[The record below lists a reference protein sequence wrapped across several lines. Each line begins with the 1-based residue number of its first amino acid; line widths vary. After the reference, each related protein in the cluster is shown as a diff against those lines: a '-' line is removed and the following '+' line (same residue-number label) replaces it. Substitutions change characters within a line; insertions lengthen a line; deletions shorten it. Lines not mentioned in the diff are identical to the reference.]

1 VVKRSNEP
9 LFWALFGAG
18 GMLSALVGPVLVFV
32 TGIALPLGWLL
43 PPAAWNHARM
53 LALAQQPLA
62 KFALLALVSLFL
74 FHGCHRLLHSLH
86 DLGLHTG
93 RVAAIACYGF
103 ATLATVAAAGLLLRI
118 GF

>member
-1 VVKRSNEP
+1 MKRSHEP
-9 LFWALFGAG
+9 VFWALFGAG

-43 PPAAWNHARM
+43 PPAAWSHARL
-53 LALAQQPLA
+53 LALAQHPAAKLA
-62 KFALLALVSLFL
+62 VLALISLFL

-86 DLGLHTG
+86 DLGVRTG
-93 RVAAIACYGF
+93 RAAALAFYGF
-103 ATLATVAAAGLLLRI
+103 ATLATFGAGALLLRI